1 MVLRASSAG
10 RDGAI
15 VKQEWALIPSRS
27 RLHFF
32 IAIWFPA
39 NLLPI
44 AFIIKDNKP
53 SRALDEKANTKDL
66 S

>member
-1 MVLRASSAG
+1 MIRANSPG
-10 RDGAI
+10 RNGAE

-27 RLHFF
+27 VLHFS
-32 IAIWFPA
+32 IDVWFPA

-44 AFIIKDNKP
+44 ALIIKDSKP
-53 SRALDEKANTKDL
+53 LQALNEKANTKDL